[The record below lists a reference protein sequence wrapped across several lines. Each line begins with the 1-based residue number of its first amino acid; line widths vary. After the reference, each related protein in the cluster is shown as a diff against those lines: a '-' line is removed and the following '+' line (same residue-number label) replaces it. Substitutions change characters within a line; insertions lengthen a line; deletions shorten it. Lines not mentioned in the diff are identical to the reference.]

1 MSNGS
6 PARQLGRYQLMFLLG
21 QGGMGEVHLARLT
34 GAAGFEKLCIVK
46 TILPAMQADP
56 QFVERFHHEARVLV
70 QLTHAH
76 IAQVHDMGEADGTL
90 YMAIEYV
97 PGVDLSRVMRRVA
110 QAQNAMPIPIAIHL
124 GKQVAEALGYAH
136 RKTGPDG
143 TLMSIVHRDVSP
155 QNVMVSYDGDAKVID
170 FGLAK
175 SAGRSNQ
182 TMPSTVMGKLGYM
195 SPEQAVGKPLDSRS
209 DIYSAGIVLW
219 EMLSGRPLFGDGTM
233 SEMVARMAMPQ
244 VPSLRTVR
252 PDISE
257 TLDRVV
263 LRALAVNPIERYS
276 RADEL
281 SRALNEIA
289 VRESLSVG
297 SEEVGNFVRAMCPE
311 EFAAERQL
319 QSRLSALRRAASP
332 AALAPPPI
340 EPTSIKSG
348 TKSAQIEGTL
358 VRNEAAIPMT
368 AAQKAVSQVAVPL
381 PLVEVV
387 RSAPAVPSTAA
398 SAPELRIVKSR
409 APLLVGMALLGLST
423 LAVGA
428 YFLSQLQPPLAN
440 VQEDDGPSKETETPK
455 TIEPKHD
462 DERLR
467 PHVTDTE
474 PKTQEP
480 ETPARQ
486 PRPLVKVRPPI
497 FKIQHRDENHY
508 VVLERGQKLTT
519 GERLIIVGTAQA
531 AGKRELLGSGAVVSV
546 KGALAEVLLGD
557 MEESEDAEFAVRE
570 EKSLAAAL
578 PKAPTPKVP
587 PRSELS
593 KPPEQKT
600 PDAKEPV
607 APPTGKAPP
616 AVADPP
622 IALQPFPVAASP
634 APASQPPAEAPS
646 TPVAQPVKAT
656 PVSTPP
662 AQVRQMPTI
671 RGHIDVRRGLSSNF
685 VYVMNDNAF
694 TLSDCYVRL
703 SNGTAYRF
711 ARREI
716 VLGKGFIEID
726 QRKFTADA
734 VPATEDMR
742 RGWSLMQCK
751 EGDGYVATRYAR
763 GQ

>member
-1 MSNGS
+1 MSTGS
-6 PARQLGRYQLMFLLG
+6 PPRQLGRYQLMFLLG

-97 PGVDLSRVMRRVA
+97 PGVDLSRVLRRVA
-110 QAQNAMPIPIAIHL
+110 QAQIAMPIPIAIHL

-219 EMLSGRPLFGDGTM
+219 EMLAGRPLFGDGTM

-244 VPSLRTVR
+244 VPSLRSIR
-252 PDISE
+252 PDVSE

-263 LRALAVNPIERYS
+263 LRALAVSPVERYG

-319 QSRLSALRRAASP
+319 QSRLSQLRRAASP

-358 VRNEAAIPMT
+358 VRNDAAIPMT
-368 AAQKAVSQVAVPL
+368 AAQKAVSQVIAPVPL
-381 PLVEVV
+381 VDVV
-387 RSAPAVPSTAA
+387 RSGPVAHSAAPSE
-398 SAPELRIVKSR
+398 PELRIAKSR
-409 APLLVGMALLGLST
+409 APLLVGVLFLGLST
-423 LAVGA
+423 LAAGA
-428 YFLSQLQPPLAN
+428 YFLSQRPSGPTKVETKAEPLNLPATPQR
-440 VQEDDGPSKETETPK
+440 VEAEHADDKPEPQVADTPLK
-455 TIEPKHD
+455 N
-462 DERLR
+462 
-467 PHVTDTE
+467 
-474 PKTQEP
+474 QEP
-480 ETPARQ
+480 ETPVRP
-486 PRPLVKVRPPI
+486 PRPMVKVRPPI

-508 VVLERGQKLTT
+508 VVLERGQKLAT
-519 GERLIIVGTAQA
+519 GERLIIVGKAQT

-557 MEESEDAEFAVRE
+557 MEESEDGEFAVRE
-570 EKSLAAAL
+570 EKSLTAAL
-578 PKAPTPKVP
+578 PRPPTPKVP
-587 PRSELS
+587 PRSE
-593 KPPEQKT
+593 PAKT
-600 PDAKEPV
+600 PEVKTPEAKDAV
-607 APPTGKAPP
+607 AQPEVKVPP

-622 IALQPFPVAASP
+622 IALHPFPVAGAP
-634 APASQPPAEAPS
+634 TPVTQAPATAPS
-646 TPVAQPVKAT
+646 NPVAQPVKVAPAPT
-656 PVSTPP
+656 QPV
-662 AQVRQMPTI
+662 QVRQMPTI
-671 RGHIDVRRGLSSNF
+671 RGHIDVRRGLTSNF
-685 VYVMNDNAF
+685 VYVMNDNVF

-711 ARREI
+711 SRGEI
-716 VLGKGFIEID
+716 VRGREFIEID
-726 QRKFTADA
+726 QRKFAAD
-734 VPATEDMR
+734 PAPPTEDMR
-742 RGWSLMQCK
+742 RGWSLMQCR
-751 EGDGYVATRYAR
+751 EGDGYVATRFAR